1 LRSPEGSP
9 RNLKE
14 EGNMRVMVVVLALL
28 AAFSSVSASGAPA
41 PATLLADGWRQ
52 YRERF
57 VTAEGR
63 VVDNANG
70 GISHSEGQGYAMLIA
85 ERLDDRPTFETIWRW
100 TQSNLLVRGD
110 GLAAWRWSPETPH
123 VADHN
128 NATDGDLL
136 IAWALAEASDRWHV
150 SEYKRS
156 ARQIMEALA
165 TNVVASSRFGPIL
178 LPASTGFA
186 GKDQPDGPVVN
197 LSYWIFPSFK
207 RLRAVSDAIDW
218 DAITATGKTLIG
230 LSRFGPR
237 RLPSNWISVGRA
249 QPEPASSFPAVF
261 GYDAVRIPLYLA
273 WGGPSNRDLL
283 KSFLPLDLSVIDVK
297 TGSPSQKLSDPDYGA
312 IANLAECVGS
322 HSPVQWKAFH
332 GEFYYP
338 ATLHLLALIAADE
351 LSGACPQ

>member
-1 LRSPEGSP
+1 
-9 RNLKE
+9 
-14 EGNMRVMVVVLALL
+14 
-28 AAFSSVSASGAPA
+28 
-41 PATLLADGWRQ
+41 
-52 YRERF
+52 

-136 IAWALAEASDRWHV
+136 IAWALAQASDRWH
-150 SEYKRS
+150 
-156 ARQIMEALA
+156 
-165 TNVVASSRFGPIL
+165 
-178 LPASTGFA
+178 
-186 GKDQPDGPVVN
+186 
-197 LSYWIFPSFK
+197 
-207 RLRAVSDAIDW
+207 
-218 DAITATGKTLIG
+218 AITATGKTLIG

-249 QPEPASSFPAVF
+249 QPESASSFPAVF

-283 KSFLPLDLSVIDVK
+283 KSFWPLDLSVIDVK
-297 TGSPSQKLSDPDYGA
+297 TDSPSQKLSDPDYGA

-338 ATLHLLALIAADE
+338 ATLHLLALLAADE

>member
-1 LRSPEGSP
+1 
-9 RNLKE
+9 
-14 EGNMRVMVVVLALL
+14 MRVMVVVLALL
-28 AAFSSVSASGAPA
+28 AAFSIVSASGAPA

-85 ERLDDRPTFETIWRW
+85 ERLDDRPTFEAIWRW

>member
-1 LRSPEGSP
+1 
-9 RNLKE
+9 
-14 EGNMRVMVVVLALL
+14 MRVMVVVLALL

-85 ERLDDRPTFETIWRW
+85 ERLDDRPTFETIWQW

-156 ARQIMEALA
+156 ARQILEALA

-197 LSYWIFPSFK
+197 LSYWIFPAFK

-297 TGSPSQKLSDPDYGA
+297 TDSPSQKLSDPDYGA

-338 ATLHLLALIAADE
+338 ATLHLLALLAADE